1 MKFLFLL
8 TQIEEAWEHAPPG
21 EAERVYE
28 QYMAIERELK
38 AQGKFV
44 ESVRLRPRGEAKTF
58 RNLTDGRR
66 EHFEGSCFDAKEA
79 IGGFYVLD
87 CESMKEA
94 VEWANRMPNYGH
106 GAIEVRPVWE

>member
-8 TQIEEAWEHAPPG
+8 TQIEEAWDTSPPG

-28 QYMAIERELK
+28 QYLAIERDLK

-44 ESVRLRPRGEAKTF
+44 ESVRLRSRSQAKTL
-58 RNLTDGRR
+58 RNLLAGQREIVDGP
-66 EHFEGSCFDAKEA
+66 CFDSREA

-87 CESMKEA
+87 LASMDEA
-94 VEWANRMPNYGH
+94 VEWAGRMPNYGH
-106 GAIEVRPVWE
+106 GAIEIRPIRE

>member
-1 MKFLFLL
+1 MRFLFLL
-8 TQIEEAWEHAPPG
+8 TQIEEAWDTAPPG

-44 ESVRLRPRGEAKTF
+44 ESVRLRSRTEAKTL
-58 RNLTDGRR
+58 RNLLSGQR
-66 EHFEGSCFDAKEA
+66 ETVDGSCFDSKEA

-87 CESMKEA
+87 LDSMEEA
-94 VEWANRMPNYGH
+94 INWANRMPNYGH
-106 GAIEVRPVWE
+106 GAIEIRPIWE

>member
-8 TQIEEAWEHAPPG
+8 TQIEEAWNTSPRG

-28 QYMAIERELK
+28 QYMAIERDLK

-44 ESVRLRPRGEAKTF
+44 ESVRLRSRSEAKTLH
-58 RNLTDGRR
+58 NLQAGQRETVDGP
-66 EHFEGSCFDAKEA
+66 CFDSKEA

-87 CESMKEA
+87 CASMEEA
-94 VEWANRMPNYGH
+94 VEWASRMPNYGH
-106 GAIEVRPVWE
+106 GAIEIRPIWE

>member
-8 TQIEEAWEHAPPG
+8 TQIEEAWDTSPPG

-44 ESVRLRPRGEAKTF
+44 ESVRLRSRSEAKTL
-58 RNLTDGRR
+58 RNLLAGQREIVDGA
-66 EHFEGSCFDAKEA
+66 CFDAKEA

-87 CESMKEA
+87 LASMDEA
-94 VEWANRMPNYGH
+94 LEWAGRMPNYGH
-106 GAIEVRPVWE
+106 GAIEIRPLWE